1 MKNSIS
7 EVDTI
12 SKIDET
18 IINVCDKIN
27 QELESEGI
35 NSNIAD
41 NMSALAELI
50 SSRTQS
56 GLL

>member
-35 NSNIAD
+35 NSNIAE
-41 NMSALAELI
+41 NISALAELI